1 MRANVFTD
9 RALAKHAGRFVW
21 LAIDGER
28 AVNAEFRRRYR
39 VPAYPTYYV
48 IDPVDGQVLVRWV
61 GSASVAQLDQ
71 LFGEQSTAYDR
82 RTRGEGERVAADAEL
97 AAADSLYGLDRHA
110 EAAAAYGRALASAP
124 ADWPAY
130 PRAVDARLF
139 ALSQAD
145 SAEACVG
152 LAESALPR
160 LGGTV
165 SAGNIAASG
174 LGCAIALPAEAPR
187 RAERI
192 AALERACR
200 LVLADTSLALTG
212 DDRSGIFIA
221 LLDAREDA
229 RDSLGHQRVAE
240 EWSAFLDRE
249 AARAK
254 TPEAR
259 AVFDSHRLSAYI
271 EIGHAERAIP
281 MLEASA
287 LDFPDDYN
295 PPARLANAYRTLG
308 RWDEAIKA
316 SNIAMAKA
324 YGPRKLLFFQN
335 RSDIYKG
342 KGDIPSARR
351 TLEEAVAFAKALP
364 DGQRSN
370 ASIAS
375 LEKKLESLK

>member
-21 LAIDGER
+21 LAIDGEK

-48 IDPVDGQVLVRWV
+48 IDPVGGGILVRWV

-71 LFGEQSTAYDR
+71 LFGEQSAAYAR
-82 RTRGEGERVAADAEL
+82 RARGEDQRAAAETDL
-97 AAADSLYGLDRHA
+97 ATADSLYGLDRHA
-110 EAAAAYGRALASAP
+110 EAAAAYGRALAEAP
-124 ADWPAY
+124 VDWKAY

-139 ALSQAD
+139 SLSQAD
-145 SAEACVG
+145 SAEACVA

-160 LGGTV
+160 LRGNV
-165 SAGNIAASG
+165 SVANAAASG
-174 LGCAIALPAEAPR
+174 LGCAMKLPAESPR

-192 AALERACR
+192 AALERTCR
-200 LVLADTSLALTG
+200 LVLADTSLALSG
-212 DDRSGIFIA
+212 DDRSGIYIA

-229 RDSLGHQRVAE
+229 SDSLGHKRVAE
-240 EWSAFLDRE
+240 EWSAFLDAE
-249 AARAK
+249 AAKAK

-259 AVFDSHRLSAYI
+259 TVFDSHRLSAYI

-287 LDFPDDYN
+287 RDFPDDYN

-308 RWDEAIKA
+308 RWDEALAA
-316 SNIAMAKA
+316 SDIAMAKA

-335 RSDIYKG
+335 RSDIYQG
-342 KGDIPSARR
+342 KGDIASARR
-351 TLEEAVAFAKALP
+351 TLEEAVAYAKSLP
-364 DGQRSN
+364 EGQRSN

-375 LEKKLESLK
+375 LEKKLAGLK

>member
-21 LAIDGER
+21 LAIDGEK

-48 IDPVDGQVLVRWV
+48 IDPVDGAVIVRWV

-71 LFGEQSTAYDR
+71 LFDDQGSAYRR
-82 RTRGEGERVAADAEL
+82 RTRGQARGVAAEAEL

-110 EAAAAYGRALASAP
+110 EAAAAYGRALAVAP

-130 PRAVDARLF
+130 SRAVDARLF

-145 SAEACVG
+145 SAEACVA

-160 LGGTV
+160 LGATV
-165 SAGNIAASG
+165 PAANAAASG
-174 LGCAIALPAEAPR
+174 LGCAIQLPPETPR

-200 LVLADTSLALTG
+200 LILADTSLALTG
-212 DDRSGIFIA
+212 DDRSGIYIA

-229 RDSLGHQRVAE
+229 RDSLGHQRAAE

-249 AARAK
+249 AAKAK

-259 AVFDSHRLSAYI
+259 TVFDSHRLSAYI

-287 LDFPDDYN
+287 RDFPDDYN
-295 PPARLANAYRTLG
+295 PPARLANAYKALG
-308 RWDEAIKA
+308 RWDEALAA
-316 SNIAMAKA
+316 SDIAMAKA

-351 TLEEAVAFAKALP
+351 TLEEAITFAKALP
-364 DGQRSN
+364 EGQRSN
-370 ASIAS
+370 GSIAG
-375 LEKKLESLK
+375 LEKKLAGLK